1 MGESNEQL
9 VRDAIDLLGRFGSC
23 DFQDGPTMFP
33 GADERALASL
43 DALVAERDDL
53 KHRVEHRL
61 VISTSTNGEDVILAA
76 RERAEA
82 AEKERDEWRQ
92 AASGRTVSCSQCD
105 KANADWHRM
114 RDLHADALT
123 EVARLTERVARE
135 LNTLE
140 KWAGEQNAG
149 NAFADQVRMWA
160 LSKRAAL
167 APKEER

>member
-1 MGESNEQL
+1 MLAAENE
-9 VRDAIDLLGRFGSC
+9 RDA
-23 DFQDGPTMFP
+23 
-33 GADERALASL
+33 
-43 DALVAERDDL
+43 
-53 KHRVEHRL
+53 
-61 VISTSTNGEDVILAA
+61 
-76 RERAEA
+76 
-82 AEKERDEWRQ
+82 
-92 AASGRTVSCSQCD
+92 
-105 KANADWHRM
+105 ANVDWHRM

-167 APKEER
+167 SPKEER